1 MYRGVFSIYARYWR
15 AYGGT
20 SALVRSFYLH
30 VALVLSAISAN
41 AWLTSGW
48 WDQVTSILPN
58 VLGFTLGGFA
68 IFISFGDEKFRQLL
82 AEPEEDDDETPT
94 AYVKLCS
101 TFVHFILVQIAALLF
116 AIIAKALYFPWPGAP
131 ACFQAALPWLNGVNG
146 FLGYAL
152 FIYSLTSAL
161 AATMHV
167 FRIAS
172 MYESF
177 QKSNRSVEQKEP
189 CASSPDTR
197 GPSGTPS

>member
-1 MYRGVFSIYARYWR
+1 MYGGVFRIYGRYWQ
-15 AYGGT
+15 AYGGFA
-20 SALVRSFYLH
+20 ALARSFYLH
-30 VALVLSAISAN
+30 AALVITTICAN

-82 AEPEEDDDETPT
+82 AEPDDGDEDAPT

-101 TFVHFILVQIAALLF
+101 TFVHFILIQILALLF
-116 AIIAKALYFPWPGAP
+116 AIVAKAMYFPWSNAP
-131 ACFQAALPWLNGVNG
+131 ESFKIALPWLNGVTG
-146 FLGYAL
+146 FIGYAL

-172 MYESF
+172 MYEAF
-177 QKSNRSVEQKEP
+177 QQNNRESDQQAE
-189 CASSPDTR
+189 
-197 GPSGTPS
+197 

>member
-1 MYRGVFSIYARYWR
+1 MYGGVFRIYGRYWQ
-15 AYGGT
+15 AYGGIA
-20 SALVRSFYLH
+20 ALVRSFYLH
-30 VALVLSAISAN
+30 ATVVITVISAN

-82 AEPEEDDDETPT
+82 AEPDEEDEDNPT

-101 TFVHFILVQIAALLF
+101 TFVHFILVQILALLF
-116 AIIAKALYFPWPGAP
+116 AIVAKATCFPWSSAP
-131 ACFQAALPWLNGVNG
+131 ELFKTALPWLNGMAG
-146 FLGYAL
+146 FVGYGL

-172 MYESF
+172 MYEAF
-177 QKSNRSVEQKEP
+177 QKNNCESNEDKAV
-189 CASSPDTR
+189 
-197 GPSGTPS
+197 G

>member
-15 AYGGT
+15 AYGGLP
-20 SALVRSFYLH
+20 ALVRSFYLH
-30 VALVLSAISAN
+30 AALVTTLICAN
-41 AWLTSGW
+41 AWLTPGW

-68 IFISFGDEKFRQLL
+68 IFISFGDEKFRRLL
-82 AEPEEDDDETPT
+82 AEHDDDDLDAPT

-101 TFVHFILVQIAALLF
+101 TFVHFILVQILALLV
-116 AIIAKALYFPWPGAP
+116 AITAKAMYFPWEQSPEL
-131 ACFQAALPWLNGVNG
+131 FKAALPWLNGAAG
-146 FLGYAL
+146 LGGYAL

-177 QKSNRSVEQKEP
+177 QKSNRHS
-189 CASSPDTR
+189 DTE
-197 GPSGTPS
+197 SG

>member
-15 AYGGT
+15 AYGGMA
-20 SALVRSFYLH
+20 ALVRSFYLH
-30 VALVLSAISAN
+30 TALVITLICTN
-41 AWLTSGW
+41 AWLTAGW

-82 AEPEEDDDETPT
+82 AEPDEDDLGTPT

-101 TFVHFILVQIAALLF
+101 TFVHFILVQIVALLA
-116 AIIAKALYFPWPGAP
+116 AIIAKAMYFPWEKSPD
-131 ACFQAALPWLNGVNG
+131 FFEVALPWLNGAAG
-146 FLGYAL
+146 FVGYAL

-177 QKSNRSVEQKEP
+177 QQRNR
-189 CASSPDTR
+189 D
-197 GPSGTPS
+197 SGTESG